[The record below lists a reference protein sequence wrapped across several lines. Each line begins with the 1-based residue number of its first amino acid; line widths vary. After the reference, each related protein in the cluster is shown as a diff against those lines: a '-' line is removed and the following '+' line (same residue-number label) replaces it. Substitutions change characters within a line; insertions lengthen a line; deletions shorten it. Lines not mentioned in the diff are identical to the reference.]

1 VNALK
6 FSLNVRATPE
16 EVYRALTIP
25 LSIQLWTGE
34 AAEMSTEPGSEFSM
48 YNGNICGKN
57 IDFEEDKK
65 IVQEW
70 YFGEQGEESIVTYL
84 IHPTKKGSCLEVRQT
99 NIPDEVFEE
108 FKIGWRD
115 EFLEDLK
122 EFFHE

>member
-6 FSLNVRATPE
+6 FSLNVVASPE

-34 AAEMSTEPGSEFSM
+34 AAEMSTEPGSEFSL
-48 YNGNICGKN
+48 YNDNICGLN
-57 IDFEEDKK
+57 LEFEENRK

-70 YFGEQGEESIVTYL
+70 YFGDQEEKSIVTFL

-99 NIPDEVFEE
+99 NIPDEVIEE

-115 EFLEDLK
+115 EFLADLR